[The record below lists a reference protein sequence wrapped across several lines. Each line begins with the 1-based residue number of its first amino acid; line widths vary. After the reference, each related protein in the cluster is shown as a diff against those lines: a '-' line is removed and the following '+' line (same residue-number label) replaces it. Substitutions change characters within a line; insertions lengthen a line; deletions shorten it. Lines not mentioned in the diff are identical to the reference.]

1 MSGAVLSRAERIA
14 RLNDLARRAMG
25 IACVVVATE
34 GVRALPDADQSRL
47 RELIETF
54 DAFRPDNEP
63 YGERDFG
70 AIYQGLDGV
79 WATLRPVDVAVT
91 VFWKIDAYDR
101 DLRFGSEDPAD
112 PAVTRRVLTI
122 MLASEY

>member
-34 GVRALPDADQSRL
+34 GIRALPEADQSRL
-47 RELIETF
+47 RELVETF
-54 DAFRPDNEP
+54 DAFTPDNDP

-70 AIYQGLDGV
+70 AIYQGVDGV
-79 WATLRPVDVAVT
+79 WSALRPVDVAVT

-101 DLRFGSEDPAD
+101 ELRFGCEDPAD